1 MILLDTSVLVY
12 AVGNEHPLR
21 DPCRRVL
28 SAQRDGAIDAAV
40 TVEILQEFTHARA
53 RRHPRADAVAV
64 ARDYAASL
72 RVLQATA
79 ADLDR
84 GLDIFVAHPDLP
96 KKVGFRPAGDVRRYY
111 EPAVAALAETSA
123 PFEIN
128 TAGWRKD
135 CREQYPARE
144 FLDLAH
150 TAGIPLLINSD
161 AHAVAE
167 RYRFFSYGD
176 AMLLQRS

>member
-12 AVGNEHPLR
+12 AVGIEHPLR

-84 GLDIFVAHPDLP
+84 GLDIFVAHPDLGMFDS
-96 KKVGFRPAGDVRRYY
+96 VVAAVALDHGATALISADGGFGSVTGLRWIESATPDLHTILTPAGAESIGLAWTSNILAATTSSRRANPWACSPRPD
-111 EPAVAALAETSA
+111 PAA
-123 PFEIN
+123 
-128 TAGWRKD
+128 
-135 CREQYPARE
+135 
-144 FLDLAH
+144 
-150 TAGIPLLINSD
+150 
-161 AHAVAE
+161 
-167 RYRFFSYGD
+167 
-176 AMLLQRS
+176 